1 MKKVILFYFLLTLF
15 FFSRSIFGK
24 VYLPGDILDQG
35 FISTPR
41 KWKLHNTMIGDVIVI
56 FYPDDVLYNS
66 SLKEGRI
73 PLWNPYVFSG
83 YPVFESGQS
92 AYMHPLRL
100 ILHFLFDP
108 LTAHDLDLFIH
119 LFLSG
124 MGMFLFL
131 RELKVSN
138 FSSAFGGVIWM
149 FNFHNMVWF
158 EYGRTVHVAAFL
170 PFLLLTYER
179 ALKTK
184 KAIFHFLSII
194 FFSLIFFSRN
204 LQWSMYGYLLFFF
217 YFVFKLICVRNN
229 PALIKRAIFLF
240 VTIAL
245 LGTGLVCIEL
255 IPTAELL
262 FFYSKTQRGEGGIGA
277 PVILSMREILTNI
290 SSFIYPRILG
300 SSIDSVDLKPP
311 ALQFES
317 QGYTGIIPL
326 TLGVLSIFN
335 RKVPVKKFFAI
346 LAIYTFSLCIFPIL
360 NAPLFLIIPKYS
372 SLPAKLR
379 IWFLTGFCMSALA
392 AFGLDELMEFEEAEK
407 KRFLKRQ
414 LIIYS
419 VVLFI
424 IVSIFILYRNN
435 LPRGWVS
442 LTNSAVTIPLLLM
455 GVSLSISILYIKG
468 LNRSLLKLYVM
479 MWTIFDLLSLSMSFN
494 TSAERELFNLEKSFI
509 KDLVRK
515 TGYYRIA
522 GMDPNYST
530 IFRMFSPEGYNSFYP
545 DWYHKAINP
554 SENLKVRFLDLSPSM
569 LKLLGVKYVIY
580 HRPPPNYRRV
590 ENFPIPL
597 YESDDALPRAFF
609 IKNYKILPDKE
620 IFSILKGD
628 FSPSEILLLPDEGKR
643 YPQPISNDGKCE
655 QLEIKKYDLHEVRI
669 EVNCLSDGFIVLSD
683 TYYPGWKA
691 EIDGRFSEIYRAY
704 GFLRAV
710 FVEKGKHTIVF
721 KYRPSSLLIGGIIS
735 GFSVFL
741 ILIMRLLYFLNSG
754 EKNENEEN

>member
-1 MKKVILFYFLLTLF
+1 MKKVIIFYFLLVLF

-35 FISTPR
+35 FIYEPK
-41 KWKLHNTMIGDVIVI
+41 KWKLHNTMLGDVIVI
-56 FYPDDVLYNS
+56 FYPDDLLYNS

-124 MGMFLFL
+124 LGMFFFL

-149 FNFHNMVWF
+149 FSFHNMVWF

-170 PFLLLTYER
+170 PFLIFTYER
-179 ALKTK
+179 ALETRKS
-184 KAIFHFLSII
+184 IFIFLSII

-217 YFVFKLICVRNN
+217 YFVFKLICVRKN
-229 PALIKRAIFLF
+229 PSLIKRVIILF
-240 VTIAL
+240 ATIVF
-245 LGTGLVCIEL
+245 LGTGLICIEL

-262 FFYSKTQRGEGGIGA
+262 FFYSKTQRGEGGIG
-277 PVILSMREILTNI
+277 PPLILSIKEILTNI

-300 SSIDSVDLKPP
+300 SSIDLVDLKPP
-311 ALQFES
+311 ALQFEA

-326 TLGVLSIFN
+326 TLALLSAFN
-335 RKVPVKKFFAI
+335 MRMPVKKFFTI
-346 LAIYTFSLCIFPIL
+346 LVIFTLSLCIFPIL
-360 NAPLFLIIPKYS
+360 NLPLFFIFPKYL

-379 IWFLTGFCMSALA
+379 IWFLTGFCLSALA
-392 AFGLDELMEFEEAEK
+392 AFGLDELMKFGEEEK

-414 LIIYS
+414 LVIYFALIFLII
-419 VVLFI
+419 L
-424 IVSIFILYRNN
+424 IFILYRNN
-435 LPRGWVS
+435 LPSGWVS
-442 LTNSAVTIPLLLM
+442 ITNSAVTIPFLLM
-455 GVSLSISILYIKG
+455 GVSLSITILYIKG
-468 LNRSLLKLYVM
+468 LNKSFLKLYVM

-494 TSAERELFNLEKSFI
+494 TSAERELFNVEKSFI
-509 KDLVRK
+509 KDIMRK
-515 TGYYRIA
+515 AGYYRIA

-545 DWYHKAINP
+545 DWYYKAIGP
-554 SENLKVRFLDLSPSM
+554 SEHLKVRFLDLSPSI

-580 HRPPPNYRRV
+580 YPPPPTYRKV
-590 ENFPIPL
+590 ENSPIPL
-597 YESDDALPRAFF
+597 YESEDVLPRAFF
-609 IKNYKILPDKE
+609 IKKYKILPEDE

-643 YPQPISNDGKCE
+643 YPQPLSQNGECE
-655 QLEIKKYDLHEVRI
+655 KVEIKEYGLHEVRI

-683 TYYPGWKA
+683 SYYPGWKA

-710 FVEKGKHTIVF
+710 FIEKGEHTIVF

-735 GFSVFL
+735 GFSLFLLVF
-741 ILIMRLLYFLNSG
+741 LLYFLNTRGS
-754 EKNENEEN
+754 K